1 MAEVK
6 WIKLMVDVFD
16 NRKIRQIESMPDG
29 DAIIV
34 VWFYLLCLAGETN
47 DGGAIYMT
55 RDIPYT
61 EEMLATFMRRPLNL
75 VKVALHTFKNF
86 GMIDVVDDIL
96 MISNWAKYQ
105 NVEGMDKIRAQ
116 TRARVARH
124 RANKRLEAGEKSE
137 ENAIEIEETALNS
150 AEEYKGGD
158 ENQVTEG
165 NATCNV
171 TVTQSNAYRIR
182 EKKEDIEKE
191 NKSVCGADA
200 PPPDES
206 LKKKKPI
213 RKKYGQYGRVLLTD
227 EEHARLLKDLGN
239 EELSRCIQY
248 IDESAQSTGNKNGWK
263 DWNLVLRRC
272 SKQKWGLGYN
282 ARAAPTKI
290 SANKEYEQEDW
301 HGQQR

>member
-1 MAEVK
+1 MQGVR

-75 VKVALHTFKNF
+75 IKVALHTFKNF

-105 NVEGMDKIRAQ
+105 NVEGMQRVREQ
-116 TRARVARH
+116 TRERVAAYRQ
-124 RANKRLEAGEKSE
+124 RKRLASGQE
-137 ENAIEIEETALNS
+137 EECN
-150 AEEYKGGD
+150 
-158 ENQVTEG
+158 V
-165 NATCNV
+165 TCNA

>member
-6 WIKLMVDVFD
+6 WIKLMVDVFS
-16 NRKIRQIESMPDG
+16 NRKIEQIEAMPDG
-29 DAIIV
+29 DGIIV
-34 VWFYLLCLAGETN
+34 IWFKLLCLAGTLN
-47 DGGAIYMT
+47 DDGAVYFT
-55 RDIPYT
+55 QELPYT
-61 EEMLATFMRRPLNL
+61 EEMLAAHFHRPLQL
-75 VKVALHTFKNF
+75 VRLALRIFAQF
-86 GMIDVVDDIL
+86 GMIEIVDDIIH
-96 MISNWAKYQ
+96 ISNWAKYQ
-105 NVEGMDKIRAQ
+105 NVEGMQRVREQ
-116 TRARVARH
+116 TRERVAAYRQ
-124 RANKRLEAGEKSE
+124 RKRLASGQE
-137 ENAIEIEETALNS
+137 EECN
-150 AEEYKGGD
+150 
-158 ENQVTEG
+158 V
-165 NATCNV
+165 TCNA
-171 TVTQSNAYRIR
+171 TVTQSNAT
-182 EKKEDIEKE
+182 EEEEEEDIEKE